1 MSRGGYRNGQ
11 GAMNQ
16 GRKCGHMHWPHQEE
30 TKALLV
36 CMCVPYLWRHR
47 QSMSC
52 SHVQSNSFSDFMGVL
67 RLARPS
73 ELALVVMPST
83 MSSHTIVK
91 SVTIGS
97 CRSGFAPVQSSRQVP
112 IPCEQLPG
120 LGRRGHR
127 Q

>member
-67 RLARPS
+67 RLAPIRACFGVHAQHD
-73 ELALVVMPST
+73 ELAHDGEKRDHGFVLE
-83 MSSHTIVK
+83 
-91 SVTIGS
+91 
-97 CRSGFAPVQSSRQVP
+97 RFAPVLSSRQVP

-120 LGRRGHR
+120 L
-127 Q
+127 